1 MHCYR
6 GVCVLIPATAFAQNL
21 PSVSII
27 TASREASGI
36 NPGYSLPGASFSES
50 SLAGHAI
57 PSRSPSIPTPSNQTP
72 DDDRE
77 VSWRKL
83 PMNLLRDQKD
93 MWFFPLKLA
102 KGRHWLPGLFITGG
116 TAAFLAT
123 DPQVMPHFRKTNTFH
138 GLNRVLGTSAS
149 GAAIAVVPAVFYAVS
164 LTKNHKEFV
173 HALLRSASGELCPI
187 DKDLSWKSRDRTREF
202 RFR

>member
-1 MHCYR
+1 MAFRFKLQCIVIA
-6 GVCVLIPATAFAQNL
+6 GVCVLIPAAAFAQNL

-27 TASREASGI
+27 TASHEAGGI
-36 NPGYSLPGASFSES
+36 NPGYSLPGASFPES

-57 PSRSPSIPTPSNQTP
+57 PSRSPSIPTPANQAP

-83 PMNLLRDQKD
+83 PMNLLHDQKD
-93 MWFFPLKLA
+93 MWLFPVQLA
-102 KGRHWLPGLFITGG
+102 KGRHWLPVLFVTGG

-138 GLNRVLGTSAS
+138 DFNRVLGTSAT
-149 GAAIAVVPAVFYAVS
+149 GAAIAVIPAVFYAVS
-164 LTKNHKEFV
+164 LRFPGSPT
-173 HALLRSASGELCPI
+173 SGVSNAAGIPRVSEMRIMAYGCH
-187 DKDLSWKSRDRTREF
+187 
-202 RFR
+202 